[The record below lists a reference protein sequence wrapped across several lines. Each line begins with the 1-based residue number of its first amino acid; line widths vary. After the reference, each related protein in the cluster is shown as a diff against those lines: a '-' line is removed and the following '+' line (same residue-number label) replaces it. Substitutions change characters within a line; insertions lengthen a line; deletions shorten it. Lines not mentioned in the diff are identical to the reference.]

1 MLHLWKDLL
10 DFSFESN
17 YNPSRE
23 TIPLSFHSVYGG
35 HMLRWKQSTIIIV
48 LVLFMQTPGTAQ
60 WSDDISVNNPICIA
74 TERQE
79 DPAICSDGDDGAII
93 AWGDRRS
100 DVGNIFAQRIDRH
113 GVVQWALNGIPICT
127 TTQKQSVPRIISDG
141 RGGAIITWSDERT
154 GQYSGNIYAQRVAA
168 TGAMLWPLNG
178 ALVKSGLGYSPYIT
192 TDGAGG
198 AIIAWRDDRT
208 GVDAA
213 DIYAQ
218 HLDSTGAM
226 LWPAS
231 GTAIC
236 TQSGQQM
243 PVGIVSDDSGGAI
256 IVWSHTR
263 ADGSPD
269 IFARRVTAA
278 GQAVWPASGVT
289 IAALASWENYS
300 RSMTD
305 GNGGVVIAWKDNRS
319 NDGYD
324 RIYAQRVNR
333 SGATQWTSN
342 GKLLTAPSQFI
353 MGNLE
358 ISPDFSGGG
367 FLTYQSG
374 AGYDSHLRM
383 QRFNG
388 AGTVLWDSNGVL
400 YCGSVHDRH
409 SQKVVPDGRGGV
421 IATWT
426 DGRVYDS
433 LLFASRFNIY
443 AEQLDS
449 SGVVGWTHDGIALS
463 DVQNNQMAPVLAP
476 NSSGGAI
483 IAWIDNRASASR
495 LSDIYAM
502 RVNANGTLTGVDDA
516 PRIPIAFGLGRNY
529 PNPFNP
535 STSIPYVLESA
546 GFVTL
551 KVYDLLGREVAT
563 LVNDFQLRGDHMA
576 SWDAGT
582 CASGIYVCRLTS
594 GMSTNT
600 GKMILIR

>member
-1 MLHLWKDLL
+1 MDLL

-23 TIPLSFHSVYGG
+23 TIPLFFHSVYGG
-35 HMLRWKQSTIIIV
+35 HMLRWIQSTIIIV

-74 TERQE
+74 TEQQE
-79 DPAICSDGDDGAII
+79 DPVICSDGDDGAII
-93 AWGDRRS
+93 TWGDRRS

-154 GQYSGNIYAQRVAA
+154 GQYSGNIYAQRVTA
-168 TGAMLWPLNG
+168 TGTMLWPVNG
-178 ALVKSGLGYSPYIT
+178 ALVKAGLGYSPYIT

-231 GTAIC
+231 GSAIC

-243 PVGIVSDDSGGAI
+243 PAGIVSDDSGGAI

-263 ADGSPD
+263 SDGSPD

-300 RSMTD
+300 RSMPD

-333 SGATQWTSN
+333 SGTTQWTSN

-358 ISPDFSGGG
+358 ISPDLSGGG

-388 AGTVLWDSNGVL
+388 SGTVLWDSNGVL

-409 SQKVVPDGRGGV
+409 SQKIVHDGRGGV

-433 LLFASRFNIY
+433 LLFASRFSIY
-443 AEQLDS
+443 VQQIDS
-449 SGVVGWTHDGIALS
+449 SGGVAWTHDGIALS
-463 DVQNNQMAPVLAP
+463 DVQNNQMAPVIAP

-483 IAWIDNRASASR
+483 IAWIDNRAWASR

-502 RVNANGTLTGVDDA
+502 RVNANGTLTGMDDA
-516 PRIPIAFGLGRNY
+516 PRIPIAFGLGTNY

-535 STSIPYVLESA
+535 STSIPYVLASG
-546 GFVTL
+546 GFVRL

-563 LVNDFQLRGDHMA
+563 LVDDFRPPGDHMT

-582 CASGIYVCRLTS
+582 CASGIYICRLTS
-594 GMSTNT
+594 GMSTDT
-600 GKMILIR
+600 RKMILIR